1 MSRLAP
7 QGSKGSYD
15 LVTLTVHSLTY
26 PFLESIVY
34 AQALHG
40 LATLSYLKPS
50 TLLSHISPRD
60 KRILYETEEKAKITG
75 FPTTKELRQAREA
88 AVSRLKREEDEA
100 ENVGLVCG
108 PICVDCAALQLMWA
122 FVEIQDS
129 SLFKTFQG
137 MQCFVHHVQLLTFF
151 VADQGF

>member
-15 LVTLTVHSLTY
+15 LVILTLHPLNH
-26 PFLESIVY
+26 FLPESIVY

-40 LATLSYLKPS
+40 LVTLSYLKPS
-50 TLLSHISPRD
+50 TLLSHVSPRD

-88 AVSRLKREEDEA
+88 AMSRLKREEDEA
-100 ENVGLVCG
+100 ENVGLVSG
-108 PICVDCAALQLMWA
+108 SLCVNCVTLQLMWA
-122 FVEIQDS
+122 IAEIQES
-129 SLFKTFQG
+129 SLFETFQG
-137 MQCFVHHVQLLTFF
+137 MQYLVHHVQLLTFF